1 MPYNPYGTNFIPP
14 YQMPPVYPAASQQP
28 APQQTPQLNPYA
40 FVNGIEGAKSFPM
53 QPNQTMLLM
62 DSDNP
67 IVYMKQA
74 NSLGQA
80 TIRYFRLTEIKESD
94 VKEKTPSA
102 DYATKEEFDALQKKV
117 NELLEKDAKPVQ

>member
-1 MPYNPYGTNFIPP
+1 MPYNPYGTNFVPP
-14 YQMPPVYPAASQQP
+14 YQMPPVYPTSQQP
-28 APQQTPQLNPYA
+28 TTQQTPQLNPYA

-80 TIRYFRLTEIKESD
+80 TIRYFRLTEITETD
-94 VKEKTPSA
+94 VKGKTTSV